1 MKKKTT
7 VYTEKT
13 KLDNALF
20 NLTRYANFIENTSF
34 VIHCVSVFMGVLLLF
49 LGFMSGN
56 NKFMWIGFLM
66 AVISVAIYVLL
77 IKPLLLII
85 YAVCKILINS
95 EKSSK

>member
-1 MKKKTT
+1 MKKKAT

-49 LGFMSGN
+49 LG
-56 NKFMWIGFLM
+56 L
-66 AVISVAIYVLL
+66 
-77 IKPLLLII
+77 
-85 YAVCKILINS
+85 
-95 EKSSK
+95 